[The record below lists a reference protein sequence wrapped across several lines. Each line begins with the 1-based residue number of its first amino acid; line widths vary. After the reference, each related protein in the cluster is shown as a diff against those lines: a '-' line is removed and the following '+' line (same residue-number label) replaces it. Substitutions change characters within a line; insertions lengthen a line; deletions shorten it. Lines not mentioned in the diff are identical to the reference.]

1 MIAPCSTI
9 LTTPDAGWAAPWSI
23 GQQSIMETTKICRN
37 CGKELPISR
46 FVRNKS
52 RKDGYG
58 SYCLECN
65 REKSYHSQGRRTAE
79 SVVVDRPKLD
89 DKTIKELE
97 RYGLSDVPGRILI
110 LEMRRRGYRGELEL
124 HTIQKVVI

>member
-1 MIAPCSTI
+1 M
-9 LTTPDAGWAAPWSI
+9 
-23 GQQSIMETTKICRN
+23 
-37 CGKELPISR
+37 PISQ

-52 RKDGYG
+52 KKDGYG

-65 REKSYHSQGRRTAE
+65 REKSYAAAKRMLSVE
-79 SVVVDRPKLD
+79 SEVVAAPKLD

-97 RYGLSDVPGRILI
+97 RYGLSDIPARILI

-124 HTIQKVVI
+124 HIIQKVVI

>member
-1 MIAPCSTI
+1 
-9 LTTPDAGWAAPWSI
+9 
-23 GQQSIMETTKICRN
+23 METTKICRS

-65 REKSYHSQGRRTAE
+65 REKSYNSQGRRTAE

-89 DKTIKELE
+89 DKTIKEVE
-97 RYGLSDVPGRILI
+97 RYGLSDIPGRILV